1 MQRQQL
7 SDHSLFRIPVGVL
20 CAATGLSSLVLLAI
34 AIWNQPTSWFLVG
47 FEVVIA
53 VAAAMGVLAAMGRF
67 RDGPALTLLCIA
79 GAVGVGSLLSYIGAG
94 KFLAGQS
101 LRPYLMLRLVDAAL
115 LALAAAVI
123 VLARSPRLALPALAK
138 GLLFGA
144 VLCGIVAAA
153 WFSRSWISS
162 SAGPARAAIF
172 IAMGI
177 ASICLIAASG
187 HYLIRAFAAGADAH
201 PVGSSAT

>member
-1 MQRQQL
+1 MQRLEL
-7 SDHSLFRIPVGVL
+7 SDHSLFRIPVGIL
-20 CAATGLSSLVLLAI
+20 CAVTGLSSLALLGVALL
-34 AIWNQPTSWFLVG
+34 NQPTSWFLVG

-53 VAAAMGVLAAMGRF
+53 VAATMGVLAAMGRF
-67 RDGPALTLLCIA
+67 REGPALTLLCIA

-101 LRPYLMLRLVDAAL
+101 LRPYLMIRLADAAL
-115 LALAAAVI
+115 FALAAGVI
-123 VLARSPRLALPALAK
+123 VLARSPREALPALVK

-144 VLCGIVAAA
+144 VLCGIVAGA
-153 WFSRSWISS
+153 WVSRGWISS

-177 ASICLIAASG
+177 ASISLIAASG
-187 HYLIRAFAAGADAH
+187 HYLIRAFAVGADAH